1 MLGKAYTLRM
11 QRSKLLSLSI
21 LLALPVMAADPA
33 HLAPTGT
40 LRAAFLGDNP
50 VQGRVDPATGAV
62 TGPVADLVAALAQRL
77 GVPYKILPDANARVV
92 IDHLK
97 AHAADIGFLAY
108 DETRA
113 EEVDFTRPYVLM
125 QSTYLVRADSDIRKA
140 GDADRAGKR
149 IGAVKGQTPQIYL
162 SRNLK
167 NAQLRSFDDMPPFE
181 ELQRLLTSGELD
193 AFGANRQRMV
203 EAAARSPKLRAL
215 PDNYSAVE
223 QSLVVVK
230 GRHDQ
235 IEVLDRFLD
244 EVRDSGLVK
253 ASLERAK
260 INGAE
265 IAPAGISNR

>member
-1 MLGKAYTLRM
+1 MR
-11 QRSKLLSLSI
+11 RSKLLSLTI
-21 LLALPVMAADPA
+21 LFALPAMAADPA

-50 VQGRVDPATGAV
+50 VQGRVDPATGAI
-62 TGPVADLVAALAQRL
+62 TGPVADLVKALAQRL

-97 AHAADIGFLAY
+97 AQAADIGFLAY

-125 QSTYLVRADSDIRKA
+125 QSTYLVRADSDIQKA
-140 GDADRAGKR
+140 AEADRTGKH

-167 NAQLRSFDDMPPFE
+167 NAQLRSFDDMPAFE

-203 EAAARSPKLRAL
+203 EAAARSSKLRAL

-244 EVRDSGLVK
+244 EARDSGLVK

-265 IAPAGISNR
+265 VAPAGISNR

>member
-1 MLGKAYTLRM
+1 M
-11 QRSKLLSLSI
+11 QPSSLLPFAI
-21 LLALPVMAADPA
+21 LLALPAMAADPA

-50 VQGRVDPATGAV
+50 VQGKVDPATGTV
-62 TGPVADLVAALAQRL
+62 TGPVADLVKDLAQRL

-97 AHAADIGFLAY
+97 SHTADIGFLAY
-108 DETRA
+108 EAARA

-125 QSTYLVRADSDIRKA
+125 YSTYVVRADADIQKA
-140 GDADRAGKR
+140 ADADRPGKR

-162 SRNLK
+162 KNNLK
-167 NAQLRSFDDMPPFE
+167 NAELRTFDDMPPLD

-203 EAAARSPKLRAL
+203 DAAAHSPKLRAL
-215 PDNYSAVE
+215 ADNYSAVE
-223 QSLVVVK
+223 QSLVVAK
-230 GRHDQ
+230 GHPEQ
-235 IEVLDRFLD
+235 IDALNSFLD
-244 EVRDSGLVK
+244 EARASGLVK
-253 ASLERAK
+253 ASLDRAN

-265 IAPAGISNR
+265 VAPARK

>member
-1 MLGKAYTLRM
+1 M
-11 QRSKLLSLSI
+11 QRSKLLSLTI
-21 LLALPVMAADPA
+21 LFALPAIAADPA
-33 HLAPTGT
+33 QLAPTGT

-50 VQGRVDPATGAV
+50 VQGRVDPATGTV
-62 TGPVADLVAALAQRL
+62 TGPVADLTKELAQRL
-77 GVPYKILPDANARVV
+77 GVSYKIIPAANAKVV
-92 IDHLK
+92 IDHVK
-97 AHAADIGFLAY
+97 AHTADIGFLAY

-125 QSTYLVRADSDIRKA
+125 QSTYLVRADSDIAKA
-140 GDADRAGKR
+140 ADADRPGKR

-215 PDNYSAVE
+215 ADNYSAVE
-223 QSLVVVK
+223 QSLVVLK

-244 EVRDSGLVK
+244 EARDSGLVK
-253 ASLERAK
+253 VSIERAK
-260 INGAE
+260 IAGAE
-265 IAPAGISNR
+265 VAPAGISNR